1 MVAAIGTEHVR
12 RRRRSCLIAVSSA
25 LVLAGLSCLPDES
38 TFVGTAHRSSPG
50 SYQRIS
56 PRLRSEGSAQSVS
69 VLEREGVSEDIGESA
84 ELLQAQADVDVK
96 LRAAEARLKRA
107 TAFKLPEAEALLIE
121 VQSLQLEAKE
131 LADQLAKISKPVAAE
146 GEKEPEKKEKAQD
159 VKSDDQGTPIKLS
172 DRLSWEKIE
181 AMSNEER
188 FALSQE
194 VGPAFGLSV
203 AIVAVCYW
211 SITLPILLNAY
222 HDSTGEWPRVEE
234 IFSLSDGGKAAG
246 AVAGI
251 LGLAALLKPLRIA
264 AAIALTPWTADNVL
278 PLFPWLS
285 QSGKKEDRGQRH
297 AKSLRRVLLLP
308 LARTELERLKV
319 TVFRLQCLRTIFQH
333 IQQYAECCP
342 PFSLPVATGRSD
354 VRSLRHISG

>member
-1 MVAAIGTEHVR
+1 MSFSLPCREGRNGLETRSSGENY
-12 RRRRSCLIAVSSA
+12 RRSCLQGHPSEQRAPRFLSPPRESRPRESSA
-25 LVLAGLSCLPDES
+25 EREDV
-38 TFVGTAHRSSPG
+38 
-50 SYQRIS
+50 
-56 PRLRSEGSAQSVS
+56 SEGI
-69 VLEREGVSEDIGESA
+69 DDSA
-84 ELLQAQADVDVK
+84 ELLQAQADLDVK

-107 TAFKLPEAEALLIE
+107 TAFKLPEAEALRIE
-121 VQSLQLEAKE
+121 VQSLQLEAKD
-131 LADQLAKISKPVAAE
+131 LADQLAKISTPIAAE
-146 GEKEPEKKEKAQD
+146 GEEEPEKQAQQAKTD
-159 VKSDDQGTPIKLS
+159 EQGTPTKLS

-211 SITLPILLNAY
+211 SLTLPVLLNAY

-264 AAIALTPWTADNVL
+264 CAIALTPWTADNVL
-278 PLFPWLS
+278 PLVPWLS
-285 QSGKKEDRGQRH
+285 QKKEDG
-297 AKSLRRVLLLP
+297 AGK
-308 LARTELERLKV
+308 A
-319 TVFRLQCLRTIFQH
+319 
-333 IQQYAECCP
+333 
-342 PFSLPVATGRSD
+342 
-354 VRSLRHISG
+354 

>member
-25 LVLAGLSCLPDES
+25 LVLAGLSCVPDGD

-50 SYQRIS
+50 SYQRHS
-56 PRLRSEGSAQSVS
+56 PMLRSEGSAQSVS

-84 ELLQAQADVDVK
+84 ELLQAQADLEVK

-107 TAFKLPEAEALLIE
+107 TAFKLPEAEALRIE

-146 GEKEPEKKEKAQD
+146 GEEEPEKEKQEKAQD

-278 PLFPWLS
+278 PFFPWLS
-285 QSGKKEDRGQRH
+285 QSSKKEDG
-297 AKSLRRVLLLP
+297 AGG
-308 LARTELERLKV
+308 A
-319 TVFRLQCLRTIFQH
+319 
-333 IQQYAECCP
+333 
-342 PFSLPVATGRSD
+342 
-354 VRSLRHISG
+354 

>member
-1 MVAAIGTEHVR
+1 MVAVIGIEHVR

-25 LVLAGLSCLPDES
+25 LVLASLYCLPDVD
-38 TFVGTAHRSSPG
+38 TFVGTAHQSSPG
-50 SYQRIS
+50 SHQRVS
-56 PRLRSEGSAQSVS
+56 PLRSGSAQSVS
-69 VLEREGVSEDIGESA
+69 VLEREDVSEGSDDLA
-84 ELLQAQADVDVK
+84 ELLQAQADLDVK

-107 TAFKLPEAEALLIE
+107 TAFKLPEAEALRIE
-121 VQSLQLEAKE
+121 DARG
-131 LADQLAKISKPVAAE
+131 AGGRRRGPVKYRG
-146 GEKEPEKKEKAQD
+146 GEEEPEKQAQE
-159 VKSDDQGTPIKLS
+159 VKSDGPGTPAKLS

-264 AAIALTPWTADNVL
+264 CAIALTPWTADNVL
-278 PLFPWLS
+278 PLVPWLS
-285 QSGKKEDRGQRH
+285 QKKEDEAGE
-297 AKSLRRVLLLP
+297 A
-308 LARTELERLKV
+308 
-319 TVFRLQCLRTIFQH
+319 
-333 IQQYAECCP
+333 
-342 PFSLPVATGRSD
+342 
-354 VRSLRHISG
+354 